1 MIEPALRT
9 LLKDSVYHRRY
20 SEADILRTIY
30 PAIREGKCLYQEDE
44 DGRLI
49 GFLTWAFFH
58 PHQVDG
64 YLNKTRKL
72 KAIDFMRN
80 DGELWFIDFVAPYGN
95 VRSVIRGFQRDFQDI
110 YPDIK
115 FGKMFRRAKGYDAR
129 VIVRTK

>member
-1 MIEPALRT
+1 MIEPALRA

-44 DGRLI
+44 DGRLT
-49 GFLTWAFFH
+49 GFLTWAFLH